1 MIRFALQKLG
11 QALFTLWGV
20 ATLVFF
26 LFTIVPGDSAQMML
40 GKREDPAALAAVRA
54 KYGLDKPITV
64 QYVNYLKRISPIG
77 WLNDQHGIFKAP
89 DLGESFQRQGQQVSS
104 LIRQTFPNTA
114 LLAVTAI
121 GFALLVGG
129 ALGAWVS
136 YRPDSFWDKALLT
149 FSSLGMSLP
158 SFFTAVLFAWVFAY
172 LLGPWTGLNLTGSLY
187 SVDDYSGERY
197 LNLKNLILPA
207 LTLGIRPVGVILQ
220 LTRNSLLQ
228 VGSMDFIRTARA
240 KGLRERTVFFKHLLP
255 VASNPII
262 TTISGWFASLLAGAV
277 FVEIIFGWNGMGKLL
292 VEALN
297 TRDLPITMGCVLV
310 IAALFVVLTTLVD
323 VLYAVLD
330 PRIRAEFF

>member
-1 MIRFALQKLG
+1 LIRFALQKLG

-54 KYGLDKPITV
+54 KYGLDKPIAV
-64 QYVNYLKRISPIG
+64 QYVNYLKRISPMG
-77 WLNDQHGIFKAP
+77 WPNDQHGIFKAP

-104 LIRQTFPNTA
+104 LIGQTFPNTA
-114 LLAVTAI
+114 LLAATAI

-240 KGLRERTVFFKHLLP
+240 KGLRERTVFFKLLLP